1 MGVRAVISKSM
12 LLLNQ
17 FFFIASPRLLT
28 IPVRPATDST
38 SHYFI
43 WYFYK
48 SQLYTIYLLLHRTV
62 RCCSDSRN
70 YLERKI
76 HVINTFSVHQRTY
89 AIIYRIF
96 FSHWIFSRLDNIY
109 FNLHVCGRLRPRFV
123 CVLKISITIAHKFRS
138 LSSRIMTIRV
148 ALDSV

>member
-12 LLLNQ
+12 L

-48 SQLYTIYLLLHRTV
+48 SQLYTTYIVASDRG
-62 RCCSDSRN
+62 CCSDSRN

-96 FSHWIFSRLDNIY
+96 FCIGFSRAWI
-109 FNLHVCGRLRPRFV
+109 
-123 CVLKISITIAHKFRS
+123 ISILIYTF
-138 LSSRIMTIRV
+138 
-148 ALDSV
+148 ALDCDHGLFVFERYR